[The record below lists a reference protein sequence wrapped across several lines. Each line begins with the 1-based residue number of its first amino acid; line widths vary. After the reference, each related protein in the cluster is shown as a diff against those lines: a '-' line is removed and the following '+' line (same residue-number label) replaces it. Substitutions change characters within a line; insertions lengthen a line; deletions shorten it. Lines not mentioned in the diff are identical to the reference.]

1 MRKNLLSILLVAIAL
16 NMAAY
21 DFTDGTLY
29 YNVLDSGTEAEVTY
43 DVFENSSYSGVIHIP
58 ATALYNGKMYDVTAI
73 GEKAFYRSEITD
85 IHIPSTIKS
94 IGKHAFQFSTK
105 LNNITLP
112 QGIESLPEYM
122 LANTNITAVAVPDGV
137 TTINTA
143 AFEACNNL
151 TTLFFPS
158 QLNRINSY
166 GVYACHSLK
175 EIYSLAVTPPD
186 ATAFAVFQG
195 LEDFDIIVPDNSVET
210 YSSTEP
216 WSNFSIYPSEEFTMT
231 MTVQGVNKG
240 DYDEISLGDSK
251 AYRIMYGDELI
262 AVTAAETYYLPNNG
276 TPKTYTII
284 PTNYFYYDA
293 PLSYTTLNTGSV
305 DGVGQDSD
313 VVKIYASNGTIYL
326 EGDVSGKKVEVYD
339 VYGNIYHSSLSANYI
354 GNLPSGKI
362 YIVRCEGTVKKIIL

>member
-1 MRKNLLSILLVAIAL
+1 MRKSLLSILLAAITL

-29 YNVLDSGTEAEVTY
+29 YNILGSGTEAEVTY
-43 DVFENSSYSGVIHIP
+43 DVFENSSYQGVIHIP
-58 ATALYNGKMYDVTAI
+58 AKAEYNGKMYDVTAI
-73 GEKAFYRSEITD
+73 GEKAFYRSGVTD

-94 IGKHAFQFSTK
+94 IGKHAFQFSMK
-105 LNNITLP
+105 LTNITLP

-122 LANTNITAVAVPDGV
+122 LANTNITAVAIPDGV

-143 AFEACNNL
+143 AFEACNSL

-158 QLNRINSY
+158 QLDKINSY

-175 EIYSLAVTPPD
+175 EIYCLAVNPPD

-195 LEDFDIIVPDNSVET
+195 LEDFDVIVPDNSVDT

-240 DYDEISLGDSK
+240 DYDEISLGDAK

-276 TPKTYTII
+276 NPRTYTII
-284 PTNYFYYDA
+284 PTNYFYDDA
-293 PLSYTTLNTGSV
+293 PLSYTTQQTGSV
-305 DGVGQDSD
+305 GETDQDINA
-313 VVKIYASNGTIYL
+313 VRIYASNGTIYL
-326 EGDVSGKKVEVYD
+326 EGDVAGKKVEVYD
-339 VYGNIYHSSLSANYI
+339 VYGNLYHSSLSANFV
-354 GNLPSGKI
+354 GNLPSGKV
-362 YIVRCEGTVKKIIL
+362 YIVRCESVVKKIVL

>member
-1 MRKNLLSILLVAIAL
+1 MRKNLLSILLAAIAL

-29 YNVLDSGTEAEVTY
+29 YNVLGSGTEVEVTY

-58 ATALYNGKMYDVTAI
+58 ATAEYKGKMYDITAI
-73 GEKAFYRSEITD
+73 GEKAFYRSAVTD

-94 IGKHAFQFSTK
+94 IGKQAFQFSTK
-105 LNNITLP
+105 LDNITLP
-112 QGIESLPEYM
+112 EGLKSLPEYM

-137 TTINTA
+137 TAINSA

-158 QLNRINSY
+158 QLNKINSY

-175 EIYSLAVTPPD
+175 EIYSLAVIPPD

-195 LEDFDIIVPDNSVET
+195 LEDFDVIVPDNSVDT
-210 YSSTEP
+210 YSATEP

-240 DYDEISLGDSK
+240 DYDEISLGDAK

-284 PTNYFYYDA
+284 PTNYFYDDA
-293 PLSYTTLNTGSV
+293 PLSYTTQQTGSV
-305 DGVGQDSD
+305 GGVGQDND
-313 VVKIYASNGTIYL
+313 NIKIYASNGTIYL
-326 EGDVSGKKVEVYD
+326 DGNVSGKKVDVYD

-354 GNLPSGKI
+354 DNLPSGKV
-362 YIVRCEGTVKKIIL
+362 YIVRCESIVEKVVL